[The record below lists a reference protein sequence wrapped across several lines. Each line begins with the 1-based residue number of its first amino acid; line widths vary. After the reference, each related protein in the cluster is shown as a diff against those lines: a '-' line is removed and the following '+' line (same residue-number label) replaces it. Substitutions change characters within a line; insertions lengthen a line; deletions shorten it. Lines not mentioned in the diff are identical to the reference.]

1 LISIKIDVIRA
12 REGMILHV
20 GLFKN
25 RSDSGAPTLFRKITF
40 SVDPEKLTD
49 VA

>member
-1 LISIKIDVIRA
+1 VIRA
-12 REGMILHV
+12 REGVILHG

-25 RSDSGAPTLFRKITF
+25 RSDSGVPTLFRKITF
-40 SVDPEKLTD
+40 PVDAEKLTD